1 MSDDVCSPC
10 GCVEDDASP
19 DCLGYLLNV
28 LGHRWKSKMEDGCR
42 ILGIGP
48 RDFVGLDRISS
59 LGRISQTELARALCL
74 NRTSTMQ
81 LTDRLEQQ
89 GWISRVPDA
98 VDRRVN
104 RLELTEAGAAKL
116 AEATAH
122 MDAVENEF
130 CRALSTSER
139 ETLISLLGRLH

>member
-1 MSDDVCSPC
+1 MSDDACSPC
-10 GCVEDDASP
+10 ACVDADATP

-48 RDFVGLDRISS
+48 RDFFGLDRISS

-74 NRTSTMQ
+74 DRTSTMQ

-104 RLELTEAGAAKL
+104 RLELTEPGAAKL

-122 MDAVENEF
+122 MDAIENDF
-130 CRALSTSER
+130 CRALNAAER
-139 ETLISLLGRLH
+139 ETLISLLGWLY